1 MAILL
6 LVVLVALW
14 LLGLIQ
20 IPGIDSLNIEL
31 FELFGKTITILDLL
45 IFGAIIWLIGILP
58 SPFRQI
64 AGVIALLWLLAFF
77 GFIAIAGLPNILVLV
92 LIIGLVLHVLKVF

>member
-20 IPGIDSLNIEL
+20 IPGVESINIHL
-31 FELFGKTITILDLL
+31 FDLFGRSITLLDLL

-64 AGVIALLWLLAFF
+64 AAVIAVLWLLAFF
-77 GFIAIAGLPNILVLV
+77 GFIAIAGLANILVLV

>member
-1 MAILL
+1 MAVLL

-14 LLGLIQ
+14 LLGFIQ
-20 IPGIDSLNIEL
+20 IPGIDSLNIKL
-31 FELFGKTITILDLL
+31 FDLFGKSISVLDLL

-58 SPFRQI
+58 TPFRQI
-64 AGVIALLWLLAFF
+64 AGVIALLWILSFF
-77 GFIAIAGLPNILVLV
+77 GFIAIAGLSNILVLV